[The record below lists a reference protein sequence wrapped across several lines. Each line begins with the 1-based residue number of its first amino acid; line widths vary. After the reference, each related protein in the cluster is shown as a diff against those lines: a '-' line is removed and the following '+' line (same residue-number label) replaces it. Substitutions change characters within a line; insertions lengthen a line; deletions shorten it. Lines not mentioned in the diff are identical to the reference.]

1 MKKATDV
8 LNKPF
13 HSNFL
18 KLIFAGSLV
27 GILTGLVVSLF
38 RWIIDRTLSGLQII
52 YPAMAQHHWW
62 ILAYAGLTIIICLVL
77 GYIIHPFQ
85 TDLVGSGVP
94 QIEAILAG
102 QHTMNWSQVLWRK
115 FIGGLLAICPGLFL
129 GREGPCIQM
138 GAAIGQG
145 FSEHFFHSNRDI
157 TRTLLSCGIAA
168 GLSAAFS
175 APLAGTM
182 FLLEEIV
189 FHFQPQIWL
198 TALAAAICSDVVT
211 VCFFGTKPCLFLP
224 ITSNLP
230 VHSYPIMIILGIIL
244 GVCAYGYQYCLLNLR
259 WWFSKI
265 RQIPAQYHSIFPLLL
280 IIPVGLWQPKILGGS
295 HVLINYLV
303 AKVTNVGIHHY
314 SQLIMY
320 LLIFLVIRF
329 VWSMLSYG
337 ATVPGGIFMPILVLG
352 ALLGCISAP
361 IMIQTNVIPAT
372 DYINIIAFSMAAY
385 FGAIEHAPFTAI
397 LLITEMVGSIEHIL
411 PMTIMTFVAYIIN
424 DLLGGRPIY
433 TALREELFA

>member
-1 MKKATDV
+1 MKTAADV

-38 RWIIDRTLSGLQII
+38 RWIIDQTLSGLQII

-77 GYIIHPFQ
+77 GYVIHPFQ

-102 QHTMNWSQVLWRK
+102 QHTMNWAQVLWRK

-145 FSEHFFHSNRDI
+145 FSEHFFHNNRDI

-189 FHFQPQIWL
+189 FHFQPQI
-198 TALAAAICSDVVT
+198 
-211 VCFFGTKPCLFLP
+211 
-224 ITSNLP
+224 
-230 VHSYPIMIILGIIL
+230 
-244 GVCAYGYQYCLLNLR
+244 
-259 WWFSKI
+259 
-265 RQIPAQYHSIFPLLL
+265 
-280 IIPVGLWQPKILGGS
+280 
-295 HVLINYLV
+295 
-303 AKVTNVGIHHY
+303 
-314 SQLIMY
+314 
-320 LLIFLVIRF
+320 
-329 VWSMLSYG
+329 
-337 ATVPGGIFMPILVLG
+337 
-352 ALLGCISAP
+352 
-361 IMIQTNVIPAT
+361 
-372 DYINIIAFSMAAY
+372 
-385 FGAIEHAPFTAI
+385 
-397 LLITEMVGSIEHIL
+397 
-411 PMTIMTFVAYIIN
+411 
-424 DLLGGRPIY
+424 
-433 TALREELFA
+433 

>member
-27 GILTGLVVSLF
+27 GIFTGFVVSLF
-38 RWIIDRTLSGLQII
+38 RWIIDQTLSGLQII
-52 YPAMAQHHWW
+52 YPVMTQNHWW

-94 QIEAILAG
+94 QIEEILAG

-115 FIGGLLAICPGLFL
+115 FIGGLL
-129 GREGPCIQM
+129 
-138 GAAIGQG
+138 AIGQG

-198 TALAAAICSDVVT
+198 TALAAAICSDAVT
-211 VCFFGTKPCLFLP
+211 ICFFGTKPCLFLP

-244 GVCAYGYQYCLLNLR
+244 GICAYVYQYCLLNLR

-361 IMIQTNVIPAT
+361 LMIQTNVIPAT
-372 DYINIIAFSMAAY
+372 NYINIIAFSMAAY

-397 LLITEMVGSIEHIL
+397 LLITEMVGSIEQIL
-411 PMTIMTFVAYIIN
+411 PMTIMTFVAYIVN

-433 TALREELFA
+433 TALREEIFA